1 MGHTVVVNTRNRM
14 LSQNLYMSLNTRHT
28 DLNNNILLIGGS
40 GAGKTFRFV
49 LPALMQMN
57 GSYVI
62 TDPKGEIMRKS
73 AGFLKHFGYQVKAI
87 NLLNENGIKKSTR
100 YNPLRYVRNDTDIEK
115 LVTTFMTATEKKNAQ
130 GGEQFWDNMASILL
144 QAFMYYAYYEGVEV
158 DGQLHHDFKG
168 IMKLVN
174 MCYVKENDKTGARE
188 HTTLDMMFKNLER
201 KNPHHPAV
209 INYNKVMVGA
219 AETVRS
225 VISVLNSRTACLQTP
240 AILNLLSDDEMDL
253 QSIGVKKTVVYCMI
267 SDLDQTYNF
276 LVSMLYRQM
285 YQVMYEQADF
295 VYDGELPIHVTFLL
309 DEFANVK
316 LPEEYN
322 SWISTQRSRNM
333 SSIIIIQNLVQI
345 KSMYK
350 DLWEN
355 ITGNSDT
362 LIYLGGNEQSTHKFV
377 SEMLDKMTIDKQT
390 QGQTRGR
397 QGSSST
403 NDDVMGRELMLP
415 GEVRKMSRSKCLVI
429 INGKDPVIDYKIQTK
444 QHPLWKSLNQFSKK
458 YKFDGRLERHA
469 GGNRAM
475 VSKDGIKSYIQML
488 EKTDLELFKKENQ
501 RMKEEYE
508 EEYRVAQITGEELPD
523 EPSMP
528 VMTMS
533 LEELAVLVDS
543 LEEEQELPEGNITYE
558 ELEGFISESAEDC
571 YFEYP
576 DMDPEVNPAGAV
588 LEQYAQMPMEMAEE
602 LPEEVMQ
609 AEENNKIMGEEVEKR
624 RKEKEAKLLMV
635 TKLKAKGFSM
645 EQIQLL
651 KPIMTELN
659 LEQITTLFEPDMT
672 EETLKSVIDFISD

>member
-1 MGHTVVVNTRNRM
+1 MGHTVVVNTRNRI
-14 LSQNLYMSLNTRHT
+14 LSQNLYMSMNTRHT
-28 DLNNNILLIGGS
+28 NLNNNILCVGGS

-49 LPALMQMN
+49 LPVMMQMN

-62 TDPKGEIMRKS
+62 TDPKGEILRKT
-73 AGFLKHFGYQVKAI
+73 AGFMKYFDYQVKAI
-87 NLLNENGIKKSTR
+87 NLLNEKGIKRSTR

-115 LVTTFMTATEKKNAQ
+115 LVTTFMSSTEKKNAQ
-130 GGEQFWDNMASILL
+130 GGEQFWDNMAGILL

-158 DGQLHHDFKG
+158 DGQIHHDFKG
-168 IMKLVN
+168 IMKLLN
-174 MCYVKENDKTGARE
+174 MCYVKEDARTGARE

-201 KNPHHPAV
+201 KNPRHPAV

-219 AETVRS
+219 AETIRS
-225 VISVLNSRTACLQTP
+225 IISVLNSRTACLQSD
-240 AILNLLSDDEMDL
+240 AILDLLSDDEMDL

-333 SSIIIIQNLVQI
+333 SSIILIQNLVQI

-415 GEVRKMSRSKCLVI
+415 GEVRKMSRNKCLVI

-444 QHPLWKSLNQFSKK
+444 QHPLWKSLNQLSKK
-458 YKFDGRLERHA
+458 YKFDGRLERHV

-475 VSKDGIKSYIQML
+475 VSRDGIKSYVRMF
-488 EKTDLELFKKENQ
+488 EKADMELLKKENQ

-508 EEYRVAQITGEELPD
+508 EEYRVAQLTNSELPE
-523 EPSMP
+523 EPHMP

-533 LEELAVLVDS
+533 LEELAVLVES
-543 LEEEQELPEGNITYE
+543 LEEKQTFPESDTAYTDLEACIGEYAE
-558 ELEGFISESAEDC
+558 EC
-571 YFEYP
+571 YYEYP
-576 DMDPEVNPAGAV
+576 DTNPEVMPAGAV
-588 LEQYAQMPMEMAEE
+588 LEEHAQISEDAVEE
-602 LPEEVMQ
+602 QKENVMQ
-609 AEENNKIMGEEVEKR
+609 ETTGGKNKEMEQ
-624 RKEKEAKLLMV
+624 KLRMV
-635 TKLKAKGFSM
+635 TKLKEAGFSM
-645 EQIQLL
+645 EQIQVL
-651 KPIMTELN
+651 KPVMQELD
-659 LEQITTLFEPDMT
+659 LEQITTLFDPNMA
-672 EETLKSVIDFISD
+672 EEQIKSVIEFIS

>member
-49 LPALMQMN
+49 LPCLMQMN

-62 TDPKGEIMRKS
+62 TDPKGEILRKS

-87 NLLNENGIKKSTR
+87 NLLDEKGMKKSTR

-115 LVTTFMTATEKKNAQ
+115 LVTTFMTATEKKNSQ
-130 GGEQFWDNMASILL
+130 GGEQFWDNMAGILM
-144 QAFMYYAYYEGVEV
+144 QAFMFYAYYEGVEV
-158 DGQLHHDFKG
+158 DGQMHHDFKG

-174 MCYVKENDKTGARE
+174 MCYVKENEKTGARE
-188 HTTLDMMFKNLER
+188 HTSLDIMFKNLER
-201 KNPHHPAV
+201 RNPHHPAV

-219 AETVRS
+219 ADTIRS
-225 VISVLNSRTACLQTP
+225 VISVLNSRTACLQSK
-240 AILNLLSDDEMDL
+240 AILDLLSDDEMDIR
-253 QSIGVKKTVVYCMI
+253 SIGVRKTVVYCMI

-285 YQVMYEQADF
+285 YQQMYEQADF
-295 VYDGELPIHVTFLL
+295 IYGGELPVHVTFLL

-322 SWISTQRSRNM
+322 SWISTQRSRNI

-390 QGQTRGR
+390 QGQTKGR

-415 GEVRKMSRSKCLVI
+415 GEVRKMSRKKCLVI
-429 INGKDPVIDYKIQTK
+429 INGKDPVIDDKIQTK
-444 QHPLWKSLNQFSKK
+444 QHPLWNSLSQMSKK
-458 YKFDGRLERHA
+458 YSFDGRLERHVS
-469 GGNRAM
+469 GNRAM
-475 VSKDGIKSYIQML
+475 ITRNGNKGYVQMFD
-488 EKTDLELFKKENQ
+488 KTELDLFKRENE

-508 EEYRVAQITGEELPD
+508 EEYRVAQITGEKLPE

-528 VMTMS
+528 IMTLS
-533 LEELAVLVDS
+533 LEELAALVES
-543 LEEEQELPEGNITYE
+543 LEEEQELPESYADIEG
-558 ELEGFISESAEDC
+558 LEDFIGEAAEDC
-571 YFEYP
+571 YFDYDEN
-576 DMDPEVNPAGAV
+576 PEINPVGAV
-588 LEQYAQMPMEMAEE
+588 LEEFAQEDVEESVEEMVK
-602 LPEEVMQ
+602 EV
-609 AEENNKIMGEEVEKR
+609 IVPVEVKR
-624 RKEKEAKLLMV
+624 QEDKQKETEMKLMMV
-635 TKLKAKGFSM
+635 TKLRETGFSM

-651 KPIMTELN
+651 KPVMIELS
-659 LEQITTLFEPDMT
+659 LDQITSLFEPKMD
-672 EETLKSVIDFISD
+672 EK